1 MVRAMAEVEITRDGA
16 VLTIVLNRPDVLNA
30 LNRRVHEGIYDGLR
44 RAEAPDVRAVV
55 ITGAG
60 RGFCVGQDLQEF
72 SAGGGDVAR
81 NLRENY
87 HRNIKAIRALEKPV
101 IAAVNG
107 PAAGA
112 GLSLALACDV
122 RIAADAASFV
132 PAFINIGLV
141 PDSGGTWLVRRL
153 LGTARAFEWLTTGRR
168 LPAEEARSWGL
179 VSEIVPADELAERA
193 REVAQL
199 FAAMPTRAVWETKRL
214 LDAAETA
221 TLDDQLEREATTQA
235 ELVRTPDFRE
245 GVAAF
250 LAKREPVFTGAAPQW
265 QHPIRLLV
273 GDDLRRWRLTVALR
287 WLLALPHLAVL
298 AAWTYVALP
307 VVLVQWCIT
316 LARGRPA
323 VGIHAWLSRLV
334 RYQAHVY
341 AYAYLVADP
350 FPSFRGWFGRYPV
363 DLSLPPPGPQ
373 ARWKTLLRIVL
384 VIPAYV
390 FATVL
395 GYVLAIVAFLGWFY
409 AVVTARFPRGMRDL
423 GAYCLR
429 YQGQMWGYLLLLTDR
444 YPSLAGSNAPVEAPP
459 RPPQSLPGATSDSAP
474 TAAQSGTEQST
485 TPSRE

>member
-1 MVRAMAEVEITRDGA
+1 MAEVEITRDGA
-16 VLTIVLNRPDVLNA
+16 VLTITLNRPDVLNA
-30 LNRRVHEGIYDGLR
+30 LNKRVHDGIHEGLR
-44 RAEAPDVRAVV
+44 RAQDPSVRAVV

-72 SAGGGDVAR
+72 SSGAGDVAQ
-81 NLRENY
+81 NLRDNY

-122 RIAADAASFV
+122 RIAADTASFV

-153 LGTARAFEWLTTGRR
+153 LGAARAFEWLTTGRR
-168 LPAEEARSWGL
+168 VQAEEARSWGL
-179 VSEIVPADELAERA
+179 VSEIVPADELPERA
-193 REVAQL
+193 LEVAQL

-214 LDAAETA
+214 LDAAETS
-221 TLDDQLEREATTQA
+221 TLDGQLEREAATQS
-235 ELVRTPDFRE
+235 ELTRTPDFHE

-250 LAKREPVFTGAAPQW
+250 LAKREPVFTGADAEWP
-265 QHPIRLLV
+265 HPIRLV
-273 GDDLRRWRLTVALR
+273 VSDDLRRWRLTVALR
-287 WLLALPHLAVL
+287 LLLALPHLLVL
-298 AAWTYVALP
+298 AAWTYLAFA

-316 LARGRPA
+316 LVRGRPA
-323 VGIHAWLSRLV
+323 EGIHAWTSRFV
-334 RYQAHVY
+334 RYQVHVY

-363 DLSLPPPGPQ
+363 DVALPAPAPQ

-395 GYVLAIVAFLGWFY
+395 GYVLAIVAFLGWFF
-409 AVVTARFPRGMRDL
+409 AVVMGRFPRGMRDL
-423 GAYCLR
+423 AAYCLR
-429 YQGQMWGYLLLLTDR
+429 FQAQMWAYLFLVTDR
-444 YPSLAGSNAPVEAPP
+444 YPSLAGSNVPVSTPP
-459 RPPQSLPGATSDSAP
+459 RPPQSLPGATSESAP
-474 TAAQSGTEQST
+474 TAAQRGTEQST
-485 TPSRE
+485 SPSRE